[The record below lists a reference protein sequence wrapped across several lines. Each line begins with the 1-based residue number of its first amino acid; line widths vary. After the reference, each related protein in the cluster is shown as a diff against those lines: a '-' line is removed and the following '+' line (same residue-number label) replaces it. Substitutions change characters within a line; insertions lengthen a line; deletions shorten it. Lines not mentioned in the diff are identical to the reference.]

1 MKPIFLNTELINT
14 IIERQLDKWDEA
26 RENFFRLR
34 HAERRSLALGAL
46 QGAIQY
52 NPARIRS
59 TGASIDSKSIA
70 ARPCF
75 LCRSNR
81 PEAQDSFE
89 WMEGWEFLVN
99 PFPILP
105 VHFTIVSKNH
115 VPQDHIPAEMASMAE
130 YAPDLVF
137 FFNGARAGASAPDHL
152 HVQAVLKSELP
163 LIQLAET
170 HHSSG
175 HAGFMSSE
183 QFGVELPFH
192 FISAVITPDYAGMRI
207 LSRITGA
214 FGIDDTTG
222 KADRGLINAFFW
234 IDRYGLLRCV
244 TVPRRRHRPACF
256 STEGDYN
263 FMISPGAIDMAG
275 IVIVPRRNDF
285 DRITPEKING
295 IYSETAFA
303 GQLPRQIREYFGL

>member
-137 FFNGARAGASAPDHL
+137 FFNGARAGRTQIGTAFDTACGDTSFLRTRRL
-152 HVQAVLKSELP
+152 HVLRTIRCRTSVP
-163 LIQLAET
+163 L
-170 HHSSG
+170 H
-175 HAGFMSSE
+175 
-183 QFGVELPFH
+183 
-192 FISAVITPDYAGMRI
+192 
-207 LSRITGA
+207 
-214 FGIDDTTG
+214 
-222 KADRGLINAFFW
+222 K
-234 IDRYGLLRCV
+234 
-244 TVPRRRHRPACF
+244 RRHNTGLCRYADIV
-256 STEGDYN
+256 TDYR
-263 FMISPGAIDMAG
+263 S
-275 IVIVPRRNDF
+275 
-285 DRITPEKING
+285 
-295 IYSETAFA
+295 
-303 GQLPRQIREYFGL
+303 IRHR